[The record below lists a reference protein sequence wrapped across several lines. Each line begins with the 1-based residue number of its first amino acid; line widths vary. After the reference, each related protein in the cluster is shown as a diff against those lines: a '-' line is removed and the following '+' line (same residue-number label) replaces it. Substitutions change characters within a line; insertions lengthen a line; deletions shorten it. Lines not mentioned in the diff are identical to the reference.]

1 MKMGKCRGMLV
12 GDVKISTTL
21 TLWVSHD
28 PRERSCSVGKNIWER
43 RSQILTI
50 QTPAAGSNDTLT

>member
-12 GDVKISTTL
+12 GDVKISKTL

-28 PRERSCSVGKNIWER
+28 PRNIAVVLENHLGT
-43 RSQILTI
+43 SIPNLNN
-50 QTPAAGSNDTLT
+50 SNTGCW